1 MSSTQN
7 THDLGGRIMKNA
19 VRAAWAL
26 ALLVGLL
33 TPALTF
39 AETSRALH
47 DGVVVDAARGV
58 AYVISPK
65 GGIDALDLATGN
77 VRWTSKAAVKPL
89 AVVDGALLAQAATA
103 NSGELPVV
111 AFDAQGGVKQQLRIQ
126 LPSGV
131 LALASDGPTRRF
143 RAEAF
148 AAEDGAVVV
157 TWAASESRP
166 VQGIL
171 PPEQDAVGEALESG
185 ALSAQEPLSGAAR
198 VDLSN
203 GRVADVPSGKA
214 QSLQVAARAATAG
227 KGLDLRRQLASL
239 DGRHVLSTERVAQT
253 SESGAQRRYR
263 WTITDAAGAP
273 VGTVETPVG
282 RASFVV
288 AGSQLLY
295 VAPQVART
303 EGNRLVEEP
312 LRLQALDLRTGA
324 ALWSAAIVDTTF
336 RGPFPP

>member
-7 THDLGGRIMKNA
+7 THDLGGRTMKNV

-26 ALLVGLL
+26 ALMVGLL
-33 TPALTF
+33 TPALSF
-39 AETSRALH
+39 AETSRPLH

-89 AVVDGALLAQAATA
+89 AVVDGNLVAQAVTVD
-103 NSGELPVV
+103 SGELPVV
-111 AFDAQGGVKQQLRIQ
+111 AFDAKGAVKQQLRIE
-126 LPSGV
+126 LPAGV
-131 LALASDGPTRRF
+131 RAQVADGPSRRF
-143 RAEAF
+143 RTEAF
-148 AAEDGAVVV
+148 ASEDGALVV

-166 VQGIL
+166 VQGL
-171 PPEQDAVGEALESG
+171 LDQDAAGTPDTG

-198 VDLSN
+198 VDLSS
-203 GRVADVPSGKA
+203 GRVAEVPSAKA

-239 DGRHVLSTERVAQT
+239 DGRHVLTSERIVQ
-253 SESGAQRRYR
+253 SGESGAQRRYR
-263 WTITDAAGAP
+263 WTLTDASGAT
-273 VGTVETPVG
+273 VGTVEAPVG
-282 RASFVV
+282 RANFVV
-288 AGSQLLY
+288 AGTQLLY
-295 VAPQVART
+295 VAPQVARA

-324 ALWSAAIVDTTF
+324 ALWSAAVVDTAF
-336 RGPFPP
+336 RGPFAP

>member
-1 MSSTQN
+1 MSATQ
-7 THDLGGRIMKNA
+7 TTTDLGGRLMKNA

-33 TPALTF
+33 TPALAF
-39 AETSRALH
+39 AQSAGALH
-47 DGVVVDAARGV
+47 DGVVVDAASAT

-89 AVVDGALLAQAATA
+89 AVVDGALLAQAAA
-103 NSGELPVV
+103 SDSGELPVV
-111 AFDAQGGVKQQLRIQ
+111 AFDAKGVVKQQLRIE
-126 LPSGV
+126 LPAGV
-131 LALASDGPTRRF
+131 RAQVADGPSRLF

-148 AAEDGAVVV
+148 ASEDGAVVV

-166 VQGIL
+166 VQGL
-171 PPEQDAVGEALESG
+171 LEQDAAGETLTSG
-185 ALSAQEPLSGAAR
+185 ALSAQEPLAGAAR
-198 VDLSN
+198 VDLST
-203 GRVADVPSGKA
+203 GRVADVPSAKA

-239 DGRHVLSTERVAQT
+239 DGRHVLTTERLAA

-263 WTITDAAGAP
+263 WTITDASGTT
-273 VGTVETPVG
+273 VGTVEAPVG

-295 VAPQVART
+295 VAPQVVRA

-324 ALWSAAIVDTTF
+324 ALWSAAVVDTAF

>member
-1 MSSTQN
+1 MSSTQI
-7 THDLGGRIMKNA
+7 THDLGGRTMKNF

-33 TPALTF
+33 TPAFSF
-39 AETSRALH
+39 AETSGALH
-47 DGVVVDAARGV
+47 DGVVVDAAQGM

-65 GGIDALDLATGN
+65 GGIDALDLTTGN

-103 NSGELPVV
+103 DPGALPVV
-111 AFDAQGGVKQQLRIQ
+111 AFDAKGAVKQQARIA
-126 LPSGV
+126 LPKGV
-131 LALASDGPTRRF
+131 LAQSADGPKRWF

-148 AAEDGAVVV
+148 EAEDGAVVV

-166 VQGIL
+166 VQGL
-171 PPEQDAVGEALESG
+171 LEQEAVGATTLDSG
-185 ALSAQEPLSGAAR
+185 ALGAREPLSGAAR

-203 GRVADVPSGKA
+203 GRVAEVASAKA

-239 DGRHVLSTERVAQT
+239 DGRHVLT
-253 SESGAQRRYR
+253 SERIAESGSQRRYR
-263 WTITDAAGAP
+263 WTITDAAGAT
-273 VGTVETPVG
+273 VGTVEAPVG
-282 RASFVV
+282 RARFVV
-288 AGSQLLY
+288 AGSQVLY
-295 VAPQVART
+295 VAPHTARV
-303 EGNRLVEEP
+303 EGGKIVEEP
-312 LRLQALDLRTGA
+312 LRLQALDMRTGA
-324 ALWSAAIVDTTF
+324 AVWSAAVVDTTF